1 MATNST
7 TNSEKT
13 RLARSRQA
21 KQLAELTGWEVD
33 PKELG
38 DFYHN
43 RIRRFPEAVSGWRRA
58 MVERIRKKPDRF
70 PAVPAGSESA
80 ELRQRIDG
88 VALRLRELATILAV
102 LHGSPGL
109 GNHPDPVDEL
119 VYIILSRK
127 TREDAYQSTFEA
139 LKKRFKTWEELL
151 EAPRDEVE
159 QLVRPGGLPCKKVE
173 SLYSALEAIR
183 DRFGSCSLDDARSW
197 SNDELEDFLVSL
209 PEISRKSAYCV
220 MMYSMQRE
228 VFPVDTHVGRV
239 LARIEPFEEFGI
251 ALDGLDHKQLQAQL
265 ADLVPPV
272 LRYSLHVNLV
282 CHGRAVCIARNPRC
296 SGCEIRKFCRTYRRQ
311 QVEVARTEREFTF
324 VDFFCGA
331 GGLSTGL
338 VAEGMRPTLAVDT
351 DELACRTF
359 RLNHPQV
366 EGDSVLCEDV
376 RRLSIDDIRATLDG
390 RDLDILAGGPPC
402 QGFSL
407 VGERSKRRETRSMD
421 ALLPFNLRQDPR
433 NFLYQYMIGAA
444 LELRPRIVLME
455 NVPGM
460 TSRRKGGKSFMEQAA
475 AMLEDGGYTT
485 AVWLLEASAYGVP
498 ERRRRAF
505 LIGSRDG
512 RLPLMP
518 EADYQ
523 QHESG
528 MIDPDALDPNTVESA
543 IFDLP
548 PLEADSGFEV
558 SRRDESVAEDDMRFR
573 YYLTNPGFKI
583 RSGTELVFNH
593 RARYNN
599 ERDLELFELLKPGEN
614 GLDAIERYGRRDL
627 MRYRTDVFDDKY
639 SRLRPDHPCRTIV
652 SHLSRDGNSFIHP
665 SQVRSITVREA
676 ARIQSFPDDFVF
688 CGSPSDQW
696 IQVGNAVPPVL
707 ARALA
712 RTIINHLRRNPV

>member
-7 TNSEKT
+7 SIPEEV
-13 RLARSRQA
+13 RLARIEQA
-21 KQLAELTGWEVD
+21 RKLATLTGWELD

-38 DFYHN
+38 DLYHN
-43 RIRRFPEAVSGWRRA
+43 RIRRFPPEVARWRST
-58 MVERIRKKPDRF
+58 MVEKIKGDPGRF
-70 PAVPAGSESA
+70 PSVPLDCEPT
-80 ELRQRIDG
+80 EIRRRIDG

-102 LHGSPGL
+102 VHGTPDL
-109 GNHPDPVDEL
+109 GNLPDPVDEL

-127 TREDAYQSTFEA
+127 TREDAYQLTFEV
-139 LKKRFKTWEELL
+139 LKRRFKTWEELL
-151 EAPRDEVE
+151 DAPRDEVE
-159 QLVRPGGLPCKKVE
+159 RIVRPGGLLGKKVE
-173 SLYSALEAIR
+173 SLYGALEAIKQ
-183 DRFGSCSLDDARSW
+183 RFGSCSLEEARSW
-197 SNDELEDFLVSL
+197 SDEELEEFLVGL

-220 MMYSMQRE
+220 MMYSLNRE
-228 VFPVDTHVGRV
+228 VFPVDTHVGRI
-239 LARIEPFEEFGI
+239 LARIEPFEELGVE
-251 ALDGLDHKQLQAQL
+251 LEGLDHKQLQAQL
-265 ADLVPPV
+265 ADLVPPL

-282 CHGRAVCIARNPRC
+282 CHGRSICIAGNPRC

-311 QVEVARTEREFTF
+311 QVEIARSEREFTF
-324 VDFFCGA
+324 IDFFSGA

-338 VAEGMRPTLAVDT
+338 VAEGMLPVMAVDSN
-351 DELACRTF
+351 ELACRTF
-359 RLNHPQV
+359 RLNHPEIQ
-366 EGDSVLCEDV
+366 GDSVLCADV
-376 RRLSIDDIRATLDG
+376 RRLSIDDIRSRLDG

-407 VGERSKRRETRSMD
+407 VGERTKRRETRSMD

-433 NFLYQYMIGAA
+433 NFLYQYMIGVA

-460 TSRRKGGKSFMEQAA
+460 TSRRQGGKSFMEQAA
-475 AMLEDGGYTT
+475 SMLEEGGYTT
-485 AVWLLEASAYGVP
+485 TVWMLEASAFGVP

-512 RLPLMP
+512 RLPLPP

-548 PLEADSGFEV
+548 RLAADEGFEV
-558 SRRDESVAEDDMRFR
+558 ARRDASIPEDDMRFR
-573 YYLTNPGFKI
+573 YYLTNPGFRI

-599 ERDLELFELLKPGEN
+599 ERDLELFALLKPGEN
-614 GLDAIERYGRRDL
+614 GLDVIERYGRRDL

-665 SQVRSITVREA
+665 DQVRTITVREA
-676 ARIQSFPDDFVF
+676 ARIQSFPDHFIF

-696 IQVGNAVPPVL
+696 IQVGNAVPPSL

-712 RTIINHLRRNPV
+712 RTIINHLRRSRG